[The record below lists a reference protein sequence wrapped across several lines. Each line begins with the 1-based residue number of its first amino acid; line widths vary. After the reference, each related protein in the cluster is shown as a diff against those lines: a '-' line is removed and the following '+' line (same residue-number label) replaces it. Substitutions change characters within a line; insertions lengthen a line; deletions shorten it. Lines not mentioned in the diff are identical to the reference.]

1 MSKRMFALL
10 LTGLMAIGILAAV
23 PASAGGDRE
32 VIRTGGCS
40 GGTDWKYKAKADDG
54 RIEVEYEVDQNRNGD
69 RWRVKLFHDGNRF
82 FKGTRVTG
90 GCEWLVRH
98 RAQGEQPPGRRQIS
112 STSSQSQDRRGVR
125 GKRLLLG
132 FRTTSDVGPVLI
144 GPTFVFYFLDGH
156 HDDID
161 QAPVDFGSG
170 PAPPVRSS
178 RSDPHSSQARLEC
191 RRRTR
196 GRPLAL

>member
-32 VIRTGGCS
+32 VIRRGSCS

-90 GCEWLVRH
+90 GASGSFDIERKVSNHQGVDRF
-98 RAQGEQPPGRRQIS
+98 RARARN
-112 STSSQSQDRRGVR
+112 
-125 GKRLLLG
+125 L
-132 FRTTSDVGPVLI
+132 RTDEVCGGNVS
-144 GPTFVFYFLDGH
+144 F
-156 HDDID
+156 
-161 QAPVDFGSG
+161 
-170 PAPPVRSS
+170 
-178 RSDPHSSQARLEC
+178 
-191 RRRTR
+191 
-196 GRPLAL
+196 